1 MEAKIQK
8 WGNSYGIRI
17 PISIIKALSLR
28 NGSLVEIDKESEQI
42 IIRPKEKMELNDLI
56 DKINVQNLHSEI
68 DSGAKEGNELW

>member
-28 NGSLVEIDKESEQI
+28 SGSLVEIDKESEQI
-42 IIRPKEKMELNDLI
+42 IIRPKEKMELNDLL

-68 DSGAKEGNELW
+68 DFGAKEGNELW